1 MNEEYA
7 QLPVHGRHLGYARSQ
22 LAQMGIPSN
31 VIGQDGN
38 IYIIMIPATAAPMVQ
53 GAPWM
58 YQRESWA
65 HGLARFPW
73 IRLMLIGGSLLAML
87 YFCQAAGI
95 MAGLIGMTWNPEI
108 QAAVEAQK
116 SEQAAAENANA
127 LQQLIENLEST
138 KTDLEAEVNRRVDDA
153 KQEVHEAIMSTVIM
167 AVGVPLLFALVA
179 VAAWLILK
187 MRKRS

>member
-31 VIGQDGN
+31 VIGQNGN
-38 IYIIMIPATAAPMVQ
+38 IYIILIPASAAPMVQ

-58 YQRESWA
+58 YQGESWA

-73 IRLMLIGGSLLAML
+73 IRLMLVGGAMLAML

-95 MAGLIGMTWNPEI
+95 MAGLVGMTWNPEI

-116 SEQAAAENANA
+116 AEESENIQA
-127 LQQLIENLEST
+127 
-138 KTDLEAEVNRRVDDA
+138 D
-153 KQEVHEAIMSTVIM
+153 EAILSTVIM
-167 AVGVPLLFALVA
+167 AVGVPLLFTLVA
-179 VAAWLILK
+179 VAAWLILR
-187 MRKRS
+187 MRKRP